1 MPFFG
6 IIWVTSWVSCLLASG
21 QVILKVPEHLASAL
35 PAKVFSLVSN
45 PIELPPPKVFPQQTY
60 SDIQSYP
67 LSVAALHNLTF
78 EFDTGNFSVRHQQ
91 VTRALLSSS
100 RLSLDQVQ
108 YNVYRLDSK
117 PKRES
122 VSSALTASSSSDWQ
136 QTASP
141 VYKTNDETKLYRRL
155 FNMVRNFWSK
165 PQPVEPAKKA
175 PPESVVVISTR
186 SWERV
191 GEKPKFEE
199 GFVKL
204 GFWWYSQLL
213 KARALAAQTD
223 SQGEY
228 FQVWLKGHLIAQLP
242 HQQQATVIA
251 ESLKKLFLE
260 PSYLHG
266 NSSDIEPA
274 IMDGLPVVK
283 LGKRLL
289 FKVDRTLARDL
300 ENNQKI
306 LAIEWANNLR
316 VAMGKAP
323 LELVEAQK
331 RMYNLVETQKTVQ
344 GVASWYG
351 PYFHGRITAT
361 GETYNQNDFTAA
373 HLSLPFGTYLK
384 VRNLRNGET
393 VIVRI
398 NDRGPYIDGRNLDL
412 SREAAR
418 SINSE
423 NVGIVPYEAV
433 IMKSPIAK
441 PDPDVVTN

>member
-6 IIWVTSWVSCLLASG
+6 IIGVTSWVSCLLASG
-21 QVILKVPEHLASAL
+21 QVLLKVPEHLAISL
-35 PAKVFSLVSN
+35 PARVFSLVSN
-45 PIELPPPKVFPQQTY
+45 PIELPAPQVFPRQTY
-60 SDIQSYP
+60 SEIQSYP
-67 LSVAALHNLTF
+67 LSVAAVYNLTF
-78 EFDTGNFSVRHQQ
+78 EFNTGSFFVRRQQ
-91 VTRALLSSS
+91 VTRALLPLSH
-100 RLSLDQVQ
+100 LSLDQMQHTVR
-108 YNVYRLDSK
+108 RLDSK

-122 VSSALTASSSSDWQ
+122 VSSALTSSSSSPGQ

-141 VYKTNDETKLYRRL
+141 VYKTNDQTKLYRRL
-155 FNMVRNFWSK
+155 FQMVRNLWSK
-165 PQPVEPAKKA
+165 PQPVKPAKQE
-175 PPESVVVISTR
+175 PHESVVVISTR

-191 GEKPKFEE
+191 GEKPRFEE

-213 KARALAAQTD
+213 KARAFAAQTD
-223 SQGEY
+223 SQGEH
-228 FQVWLKGHLIAQLP
+228 FQVWFKGHLIAQLP
-242 HQQQATVIA
+242 HQQQATRIA
-251 ESLKKLFLE
+251 ESLKKLFHD
-260 PSYLHG
+260 PSYPHE
-266 NSSDIEPA
+266 NTSDIEPA

-283 LGKRLL
+283 LGKRSL

-300 ENNQKI
+300 ESNQKM

-323 LELVEAQK
+323 LELAEAQK

-351 PYFHGRITAT
+351 PYFHGRLTAT

-412 SREAAR
+412 SRGAAR

-433 IMKSPIAK
+433 IMKSPLAQ
-441 PDPDVVTN
+441 PDPDIITN